1 MTYGRPDPYPPPL
14 TLRDAP
20 RTGLLTNQTD
30 AEPLPSG
37 DLDQRKTQWLAIESH
52 ADAAEGLL
60 ETFSQLGIIQVL
72 GRSRTLQ
79 KGKRKRRSI
88 GQVCATK
95 NATNRCYK
103 SPFRRPCKQLIYKG
117 FYSMAER

>member
-60 ETFSQLGIIQVL
+60 EKFSQLGIMSGTRQEQNAPERQKKTAIH
-72 GRSRTLQ
+72 RSGPALQKTLQ
-79 KGKRKRRSI
+79 T
-88 GQVCATK
+88 V
-95 NATNRCYK
+95 ATNRRFGVLV
-103 SPFRRPCKQLIYKG
+103 SN
-117 FYSMAER
+117 